1 MYVCD
6 WRKTKDKVLFS
17 SQHIK
22 DVYYQLI
29 LFIENVLKN
38 TIWKTG
44 VFLAGIPLLLPF
56 SVLQVPL
63 RWERKEL
70 LIYMSTINQYRVAS
84 LVTQAVKNLPAIQET
99 QFNSW
104 VRKIPGRREWQP
116 TPAFLS
122 GEFHGQRILAGY
134 SPWGLKEMDT
144 TEQLTLKTSIELHIC
159 MYFYMQP
166 FVFVLSYSGMWSE
179 VGLWKHNYDQS

>member
-1 MYVCD
+1 M
-6 WRKTKDKVLFS
+6 FS

-134 SPWGLKEMDT
+134 SPQGSKESDT
-144 TEQLTLKTSIELHIC
+144 TKWLRQRRG
-159 MYFYMQP
+159 FY
-166 FVFVLSYSGMWSE
+166 E
-179 VGLWKHNYDQS
+179 VVCLL

>member
-1 MYVCD
+1 
-6 WRKTKDKVLFS
+6 
-17 SQHIK
+17 
-22 DVYYQLI
+22 
-29 LFIENVLKN
+29 
-38 TIWKTG
+38 
-44 VFLAGIPLLLPF
+44 
-56 SVLQVPL
+56 
-63 RWERKEL
+63 
-70 LIYMSTINQYRVAS
+70 MSTINQYRVAS

-144 TEQLTLKTSIELHIC
+144 TEQLTLKNSIELHIC

-166 FVFVLSYSGMWSE
+166 FVFVLSYSGM
-179 VGLWKHNYDQS
+179 